1 MTRAGGATLGVRCG
15 PTMRNIV
22 FVAPFPLET
31 TMRFARAAA
40 KLKDVRFLGVL
51 QEEPK
56 GRDRKMF
63 DDVVTVK
70 DGLDTKQL
78 ARGIDALRKRYG
90 RVERILGIL
99 EPLQVQLAELRAYFE
114 VPGTD
119 PRTADLF
126 RDKARMKDALREAGL
141 PVARHKLLGNFETG
155 QMFAREVGY
164 PMVLKPPAG
173 MGAKATF
180 RVGDDAALRGA
191 LISMHTSE
199 TNPMLAE
206 EFLRGNE
213 YSFETITTGG
223 EVRFHS
229 LSKYLPSC
237 LEVLENPWIQWCCL
251 LPRDIAGN
259 EWNEAKRIGYGAVKA
274 LGLDDGFTHM
284 EWFRRNDGTLAIGEI
299 AQRPPGANIT
309 LMTGL
314 AHALS
319 ASGGAPETPM
329 DPYRAWARAV
339 VDGAFDGPYERKYAV
354 GCAYLRGAGRGRIVR
369 VENADAVN
377 KKIGKWVEEAKLP
390 TIGAPKSDSYEGDGF
405 AVVRDKDTKVVEE
418 VLQYIIENVRV
429 VYA

>member
-1 MTRAGGATLGVRCG
+1 
-15 PTMRNIV
+15 MRNIV

-40 KLKDVRFLGVL
+40 KLDDVRFLGVL

-78 ARGIDALRKRYG
+78 ARAIDALKKKYG
-90 RVERILGIL
+90 RPERILGIL
-99 EPLQVQLAELRAYFE
+99 EPLQVQLAELRAHFE

-126 RDKARMKDALREAGL
+126 RDKARMKEALHAAGL
-141 PVARHKLLGNFETG
+141 PVARHKLLGDFETG
-155 QMFAREVGY
+155 QKFAREVGY

-191 LISMHTSE
+191 LISMHTSPG
-199 TNPMLAE
+199 NPMLAE
-206 EFLRGNE
+206 EFLRGSE

-251 LPRDIAGN
+251 LPRDISGS
-259 EWNEAKRIGYGAVKA
+259 EWNEAKRIGHGAVKA

-309 LMTGL
+309 RMTGL
-314 AHALS
+314 AHDF
-319 ASGGAPETPM
+319 

-339 VDGAFDGPYERKYAV
+339 VDRAFDGPYERKYAV

-390 TIGAPKSDSYEGDGF
+390 TVGAPKSDSYEGDGF
-405 AVVRDKDTKVVEE
+405 AVVRDKDTKVVED
-418 VLQYIIENVRV
+418 VLKYIIENLRV

>member
-1 MTRAGGATLGVRCG
+1 
-15 PTMRNIV
+15 MRNIV

-78 ARGIDALRKRYG
+78 ARAIEALRKKYG
-90 RVERILGIL
+90 RPERILGIL
-99 EPLQVQLAELRAYFE
+99 EPLQVQLAELRAHFE

-126 RDKARMKDALREAGL
+126 RDKARMKDALRAAGL
-141 PVARHKLLGNFETG
+141 PVARHKVLTTFGEG
-155 QMFAREVGY
+155 QAFAREVGY
-164 PMVLKPPAG
+164 PIVLKPPAG

-180 RVGDDAALRGA
+180 RVTDDGA
-191 LISMHTSE
+191 LKGALESMRVSDAS
-199 TNPMLAE
+199 PMLAE
-206 EFLRGNE
+206 EFLRGE
-213 YSFETITTGG
+213 EFSFETITTGG

-229 LSKYLPSC
+229 LSRYLPSC
-237 LEVLENPWIQWCCL
+237 LEVLENPWIQWCCV
-251 LPRDIAGN
+251 LPRDIGGA
-259 EWNEAKRIGYGAVKA
+259 EWNEPKRIGHAAVKA

-284 EWFRRNDGTLAIGEI
+284 EWFRRQDGSLAIGEI

-314 AHALS
+314 AHDF
-319 ASGGAPETPM
+319 

-339 VDGAFDGPYERKYAV
+339 VDRAFDGPYERKYAV

-377 KKIGKWVEEAKLP
+377 KKIGKYVEEAKLP
-390 TIGAPKSDSYEGDGF
+390 TPGAPKSDSYEGDGF
-405 AVVRDKDTKVVEE
+405 AVVRDRDTKTVED
-418 VLQYIIENVRV
+418 VLKYVIENLRV